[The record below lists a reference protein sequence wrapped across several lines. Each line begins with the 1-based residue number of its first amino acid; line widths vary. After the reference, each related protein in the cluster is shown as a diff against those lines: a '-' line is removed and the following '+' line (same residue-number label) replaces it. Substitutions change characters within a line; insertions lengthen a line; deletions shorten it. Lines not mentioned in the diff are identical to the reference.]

1 VSYIDFPIETD
12 PEVLTAD
19 ALDQLMSAISGWVPQ
34 EGHLEV
40 WVLEVIS
47 RINAETRDVASRVPV
62 SIFRYFG
69 KSLLG
74 LSPIDAA
81 RARVDTTWTVVD
93 NAGYTIPAGTVVAYP
108 VSGDQQVYFEVAADV
123 VIEAG
128 SDTSATGE
136 VELVALEAGTEANG
150 LAAGSSWQLV
160 DAFAFVDTITSAAST
175 SGGVDAETDAEYLD
189 RLRTE
194 LQLLSPRPILPN
206 DFAVLAQRIAGVERA
221 TAIDGYIP
229 AVNEKQTVT
238 ITGSPTGGT
247 FTLTYSGQTTAAIA
261 YNANAAAVQSALVA
275 LSNIGVGDVTVTGGA
290 LPGTAVVVEFTG
302 ALAGTNVSQMTASS
316 SLTGGSS
323 PAVTVTTTQG
333 GAAAQTNQERAVTVA
348 VADED
353 GQAVS
358 SGTKTA
364 VDDYLQSLRE
374 VNFDVHVIDPTYT
387 AVNITAT
394 LKAKAGADPTAV
406 DTAATTAVQEYL
418 SPATWNWSS
427 TVRYNELIS
436 LLDQVEGVDY
446 VVSITTPSADVTLSG
461 VASLPTPGT
470 VSITVDP
477 A

>member
-1 VSYIDFPIETD
+1 VSYIEFPITTD
-12 PEVLTAD
+12 PDELSAAAFD
-19 ALDQLMSAISGWVPQ
+19 ELMSSIPGWTPQ

-40 WVLEVIS
+40 WLIEVLARME
-47 RINAETRDVASRVPV
+47 AETRDVASRVPV

-69 KSLLG
+69 KSLMG
-74 LSPIDAA
+74 IPAVDAA
-81 RARVDTTWTVVD
+81 RASVNTTWTVVN

-108 VSGDQQVYFEVAADV
+108 ASGDQQVYFEVTTDV
-123 VIEAG
+123 VIESG
-128 SDTSATGE
+128 STSTSTGE
-136 VELVALEAGTEANG
+136 VELMALEPGTEANG
-150 LAAGSSWQLV
+150 LVAGSTWQLV
-160 DAFAFVDTITSAAST
+160 DALAFVSTITSAAST
-175 SGGVDAETDAEYLD
+175 SGGVDAESDEEYLD
-189 RLRTE
+189 RLRAE
-194 LQLLSPRPILPN
+194 LQLLTPRPILPN
-206 DFAVLAQRIAGVERA
+206 DFAVLSQRIAGVERA

-229 AVNEKQTVT
+229 AVNEKQSVT

-261 YNANAAAVQSALVA
+261 YNANAAAVQSALEA

-323 PAVTVTTTQG
+323 PAVTIATTQG

-353 GQAVS
+353 GAAVS
-358 SGTKTA
+358 SPTKQA
-364 VDDYLQSLRE
+364 VDTYLQSLRE
-374 VNFDVHVIDPTYT
+374 VNFAVHVIDPTYT
-387 AVNITAT
+387 AVNVTAT
-394 LKAKAGADPTAV
+394 LKAKAGF
-406 DTAATTAVQEYL
+406 DTAAVDAAATAAVQEYL
-418 SPATWNWSS
+418 SPANWSWSS

-446 VVSITTPSADVTLSG
+446 VVSLTTPSADVTLTG
-461 VASLPTPGT
+461 VANLTTAST
-470 VSITVDP
+470 VNITVN